1 MALYVGVTKPTAR
14 PCNASLLLNRAVDS
28 EQVRVL
34 MLRNRLADPQQFDKF
49 LTDACE
55 DVRKVVPPGRRNHA
69 SRSPAHRWLIPTLL
83 VCVGLVLAA
92 RSWSARSSG
101 SAVSRQAIPP
111 RHPVTQYEAAV
122 PKTIV
127 ELQRFR
133 MTNSIRIRSDKGV
146 EGAATLVNLNP
157 TIDAWYLLGVA
168 WKNGSESFYHIEN
181 PDPGSQKLGLDSNY
195 PLGIEISEGNSRYD
209 CNFFGGGAVTF
220 LDQARNSRRIY
231 APICDGR
238 LFLRNPA
245 IGSRTNLEAA
255 AEFFRDQ
262 VWGGEKVI
270 VLFHHLLED
279 SHRETGKVRPERL
292 ADIAAEAKDAS
303 SAVPLPARINP
314 QFAESLVTPKDLGI
328 PLEAPEPDGVRPGVW
343 YSAGG
348 NPGIYVS
355 LVEPKL
361 IDPAI
366 LSNRKEDVNPLDWI
380 EASAL
385 CYLVAFDLDRF
396 DISYA
401 LGTEH
406 PGVDWSDH
414 IQKGVK
420 DARLP
425 GPDGIG
431 TIWPLVSTGLIGPE
445 DARRTVAT
453 FTGGFKRAHGAFKYG
468 EFASRNYGSHYGFLE
483 NGVVF
488 SSLQP
493 GLATIFVLDDGST
506 QMKTWSVQDSET
518 LSKVRYA
525 RQNGVPLVEYD
536 DASHSTVPGRLV
548 TNWGSGNWSG
558 SEDMK
563 LRTIRSGAALQV
575 NGNKR
580 FLIYAV
586 FSDATPSAMAR
597 VFQAYQCRYGMLMDM
612 NALEHTYLALYRRSG
627 SKLFVDHLITG
638 MAQVEKTNAD
648 GPVPRFLGYPDNR
661 DFFYVMRRD
670 R

>member
-1 MALYVGVTKPTAR
+1 MLLTAK
-14 PCNASLLLNRAVDS
+14 S
-28 EQVRVL
+28 Q
-34 MLRNRLADPQQFDKF
+34 
-49 LTDACE
+49 
-55 DVRKVVPPGRRNHA
+55 DVRGREVIGRDVA
-69 SRSPAHRWLIPTLL
+69 GQEARSPKSQ
-83 VCVGLVLAA
+83 AA
-92 RSWSARSSG
+92 E
-101 SAVSRQAIPP
+101 
-111 RHPVTQYEAAV
+111 YEAAV

-133 MTNSIRIRSDKGV
+133 QTSSSSIRSGGGA
-146 EGAATLVNLNP
+146 EGMATLVNLNP
-157 TIDAWYLLGVA
+157 AINAWYLLEVA
-168 WKNGSESFYHIEN
+168 WKNGSESFYHLEN
-181 PDPGSQKLGLDSNY
+181 PDPRSQKLELDSNY
-195 PLGIEISEGNSRYD
+195 PLGVEISEGNSRYA
-209 CNFFGGGAVTF
+209 CNLFGGGPITF

-245 IGSRTNLEAA
+245 TGSRTNLEAA

-270 VLFHHLLED
+270 VLVHHLLED
-279 SHRETGKVRPERL
+279 SHRETGKVRPARQ
-292 ADIAAEAKDAS
+292 ADIAAEVKDTS
-303 SAVPLPARINP
+303 SVLPRSARINP
-314 QFAESLVTPKDLGI
+314 KYAESLVTPKDLGI
-328 PLEAPEPDGVRPGVW
+328 PLEAPEPDGMRPGVW

-355 LVEPKL
+355 VIEPTL
-361 IDPAI
+361 IDAAI
-366 LSNRKEDVNPLDWI
+366 LNNHKENVNQLEKI

-396 DISYA
+396 DIAYA

-406 PGVDWSDH
+406 PGVDWSEH
-414 IQKGVK
+414 IQKAVK
-420 DARLP
+420 DTRLP

-431 TIWPLVSTGLIGPE
+431 TISPMVSTGLIGPE
-445 DARRTVAT
+445 NARKTVAT
-453 FTGGFKRAHGAFKYG
+453 FTGGFKRAQGAFKFG
-468 EFASRNYGSHYGFLE
+468 GLAAKNYGSHYGFLE

-506 QMKTWSVQDSET
+506 QMKTWDVQDNQ
-518 LSKVRYA
+518 LLGKVRYA

-536 DASHSTVPGRLV
+536 EASHSTVPGRLV

-586 FSDATPSAMAR
+586 FSDATPSAMVR
-597 VFQAYQCRYGMLMDM
+597 VFEAYECRYAMLMDM

-627 SKLFVDHLITG
+627 SHLFVDHLITG
-638 MAQVEKTNAD
+638 MAQVEKSDAN

-661 DFFYVMRRD
+661 DFFYVTRRD